1 MTMLEI
7 MKQKQAYCSYHRD
20 MPSELQQR
28 AKALCWEYNQTS
40 PAETDKRAALLQ
52 ELLGDCYP
60 LTFIEPSF
68 RCDYGF
74 NIHTH
79 GLTFLNYNCVILDTS
94 PVDIGENVFIAPGV
108 CIACSGHAI
117 DARQRAKGIGTSAPI
132 TIGRDVWIGANST
145 ICGGVTIGDKSI
157 IGAGSVVTKNIPAGV
172 IAVGNPCR
180 VLRPIGKDEHIDPL
194 TF

>member
-1 MTMLEI
+1 M
-7 MKQKQAYCSYHRD
+7 
-20 MPSELQQR
+20 
-28 AKALCWEYNQTS
+28 
-40 PAETDKRAALLQ
+40 
-52 ELLGDCYP
+52 
-60 LTFIEPSF
+60 
-68 RCDYGF
+68 
-74 NIHTH
+74 
-79 GLTFLNYNCVILDTS
+79 
-94 PVDIGENVFIAPGV
+94 DIGENVFIAPGV

-117 DARQRAKGIGTSAPI
+117 DARQRAEGIGTSAPI

-180 VLRPIGKDEHIDPL
+180 VLRLIGKDEHIDPL

>member
-1 MTMLEI
+1 MTMLDI
-7 MKQKQAYCSYHRD
+7 MKQKQAYCSDHRD

-28 AKALCWEYNQTS
+28 AKTLCWEYNQTS

-52 ELLGDCYP
+52 VLLGNCHP

-94 PVDIGENVFIAPGV
+94 PVDIGENAFIAPGV

-117 DARQRAKGIGTSAPI
+117 DARQRAEGIGTSAPI

-145 ICGGVTIGDKSI
+145 ICGGVTIGDGSV
-157 IGAGSVVTKNIPAGV
+157 IGAGSVVTKDIPARV

-180 VLRPIGKDEHIDPL
+180 VLRPIGENEQVDPL
-194 TF
+194 SF